1 MRTRVTARAGGP
13 RRDVDVACAARRAPR
28 RARCSRGLHRGL
40 RVVPWLPLLALAGC
54 SGTAA
59 RSAADPPP
67 APNSSAEPV
76 RVVAEFLDAAN
87 RRDLAAMASRFG
99 TADGPIGARGGALGC
114 ALRKA
119 GSWIGLGDRCLT
131 AREVELRMDLM
142 AAILAHDSRRI
153 GSPAAVAGRGRAAT
167 RVEVEVDTA
176 GGRGV
181 VVPFVLIRTDDGS
194 WLVQEVGLSRV
205 PPAPP
210 APPRSTSGA

>member
-1 MRTRVTARAGGP
+1 MSAKAIARAGRP
-13 RRDVDVACAARRAPR
+13 RRDVDGVGALAGLAPR
-28 RARCSRGLHRGL
+28 RPRRSRRFHRGL
-40 RVVPWLPLLALAGC
+40 LVIPWLPLSALAAC

-59 RSAADPPP
+59 RSTAGPPP
-67 APNSSAEPV
+67 ATNLSLEPV
-76 RVVAEFLDAAN
+76 RIVAEFLDAAN

-99 TADGPIGARGGALGC
+99 TDDGPIGGRRGALGC

-119 GSWIGLGDRCLT
+119 GSWIGLGHRCLT

-153 GSPAAVAGRGRAAT
+153 GSPAAVAGRGRAAM

-176 GGRGV
+176 GRRDV

-194 WLVQEVGLSRV
+194 WLVQEVGLRRLV
-205 PPAPP
+205 GQA
-210 APPRSTSGA
+210 